1 MRIRRLRVRPVLAR
15 LLTVNGVSTAR
26 PAVRIGPQGRAAL
39 VAVLRSVEIFCF
51 APVAGNHHAPKKHHI
66 LTRKTPHTPTYQD
79 LRLKAIFTIELLRM
93 GLSQTSYNLRTFWQE
108 LVSKSVALV
117 ALK

>member
-1 MRIRRLRVRPVLAR
+1 MRIGRRRMRPVLAR
-15 LLTVNGVSTAR
+15 LLSKHRVSGARTA
-26 PAVRIGPQGRAAL
+26 VGPQRRTAL
-39 VAVLRSVEIFCF
+39 VAVLRAVEIFCF

-66 LTRKTPHTPTYQD
+66 LTRKTPYTPTYQD
-79 LRLKAIFTIELLRM
+79 LRLKAIFTIELLRI